1 MRAIQRF
8 GIHSLVVRISLILV
22 VAVLLSIGLVSG
34 LSYVEIARSAEENAN
49 IRIDR
54 AARAAALILCYGT
67 DTRIDPIIGPDGRPQ
82 ALSYSPAGNSP
93 AQLQPSPLYDRL
105 VLAIGNAN
113 QGAANIF
120 RFSQE
125 TGFFDRI
132 ATTFRKP
139 DGSMPPA
146 FALKPDHPAYENLA
160 SGQSFSGNVPVQG
173 RLRLAYL
180 MPILTASGS
189 VIGAA
194 AVDVGWVDDLTLAEQ
209 RLQTRLFTAAAM
221 ILAAVVLAG
230 GLVLKNQLTPLRR
243 LAAAAHLLASGAPQ
257 NKVPYVDR
265 RDEIGDLAHGLARV
279 TDLQEKLQKL
289 AYVDPV
295 TTAGNRTRYFADLNE
310 ALNSAISDAKP
321 SALIHLD
328 FIGFSKI
335 NDVFGQHVGN
345 RVLMQTFARLSCLLG
360 RTARVSR
367 ISADDFCIV
376 LPVEGGG
383 PMAEKVASRIIA
395 ALSVPFRLEEGEIR
409 VEPRL
414 GIALL
419 PQDAEDCETAHR
431 VAGLALRAAK
441 ESPRHKHMFFSE
453 PLNDRVQSEMLLET
467 RLRAALAARKMQLH
481 YQPQVCPSNGALIGL
496 EALIRWPKGTQSTV
510 PPSEFI
516 PLAEKTGLIIDLG
529 HYVLD
534 EACRQAAEWLATGFD
549 YGQISVNV
557 SPIEFRQPNFARNV
571 KEVLEK
577 YQLPPDRLCLEVTEN
592 VFVDTS
598 EQMVLDILY
607 ELQSI
612 GVLLSL
618 DDFGAGYSSLSYL
631 HQLPFQELKID
642 RTFLTDADKYPQK
655 KQLYEAIVG
664 LGKSLDLRVVAEGAE
679 TEGEY
684 ALTVKLG
691 CDGLQGYFC
700 APPLPAPEIRDRCQ
714 AISRTI
720 TSDHVQSIRKRA

>member
-1 MRAIQRF
+1 M
-8 GIHSLVVRISLILV
+8 
-22 VAVLLSIGLVSG
+22 VAVLFGIGLVSG
-34 LSYVEIARSAEENAN
+34 ISYIEIARSAEENAN

-54 AARAAALILCYGT
+54 AARAAAAILCYGT
-67 DTRIDPIIGPDGRPQ
+67 DTAIEPVIGKDKRPL
-82 ALSYSPAGNSP
+82 ALRYSPAQSAPPVIRANP
-93 AQLQPSPLYDRL
+93 KFDEL
-105 VLAIGNAN
+105 VLAIGNTN

-120 RFSQE
+120 SFSEE
-125 TGFFDRI
+125 TGEFDRI

-146 FALKPDHPAYENLA
+146 FAIRPGHPAYENLA
-160 SGQSFSGNVPVQG
+160 SGQPFSGNVPVQG

-180 MPILTASGS
+180 MPILNASGG
-189 VIGAA
+189 ILGAA
-194 AVDVGWVDDLTLAEQ
+194 AVDVGWADDLTLAEQ
-209 RLQTRLFTAAAM
+209 RLQSRVFTAAVL
-221 ILAAVVLAG
+221 ILAVIVLAG
-230 GLVLKNQLTPLRR
+230 GLLLQNQLTPLRR
-243 LAAAAHLLASGAPQ
+243 LASAAHRLASGVPQ
-257 NKVPYVDR
+257 GSVPYAER
-265 RDEIGDLAHGLARV
+265 PDEIGDLAHGLARV

-295 TTAGNRTRYFADLNE
+295 TTAGNRTRYFADLKA
-310 ALNSAISDAKP
+310 ALESATADNKM
-321 SALIHLD
+321 SALFHLD

-335 NDVFGQHVGN
+335 NDAFGQHVGN
-345 RVLMQTFARLSCLLG
+345 RVLMQTYARLSCLLG
-360 RTARVSR
+360 HTARISR
-367 ISADDFCIV
+367 ISADDFCILV
-376 LPVEGGG
+376 PVQGGG
-383 PMAEKVASRIIA
+383 PIAEKYAARIIE
-395 ALSVPFRLEEGEIR
+395 ALSVPFRLDEGEIQ
-409 VEPRL
+409 VDPRL
-414 GIALL
+414 GIALV
-419 PQDAEDCETAHR
+419 PQDAGDVETAHR

-441 ESPRHKHMFFSE
+441 ESSNKRHMFFSA
-453 PLNDRVQSEMLLET
+453 PLNERIQSEMLLET
-467 RLRAALAARKMQLH
+467 RLRAALATRQMHLF
-481 YQPQVCPSNGALIGL
+481 YQPQVCPSDGTLIGL
-496 EALIRWPKGTQSTV
+496 EALIRWPNGSQNSV

-529 HYVLD
+529 HYVLE
-534 EACRQAAEWLATGFD
+534 EACRQAAEWLAKGFD

-557 SPIEFRQPNFARNV
+557 SPIEFRQSTFASNV
-571 KEVLEK
+571 KDVLEK
-577 YQLPPDRLCLEVTEN
+577 YQLPPEKLCLEVTEN

-598 EQMVLDILY
+598 EQMVLDILF

-664 LGKSLDLRVVAEGAE
+664 LGKSLGLRVVAEGAE

-684 ALTVKLG
+684 SLTVKLG

-700 APPLPAPEIRDRCQ
+700 SRPLPAAEIMDRCL

-720 TSDHVQSIRKRA
+720 ASDHVQSIRKRA